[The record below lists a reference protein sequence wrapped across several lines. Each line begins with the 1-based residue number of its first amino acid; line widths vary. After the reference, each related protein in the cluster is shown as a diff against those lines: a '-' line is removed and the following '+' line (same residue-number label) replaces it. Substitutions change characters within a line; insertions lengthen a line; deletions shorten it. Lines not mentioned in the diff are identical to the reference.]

1 MKTLLFSLF
10 LLLETP
16 SNAQHA
22 PYAFSLLPLDA
33 TTNRVVYREEIP
45 AAGLSEQQL
54 LARVQDLSARLPR
67 GYRATGYRTNSETG
81 TASARVMVKDGQ
93 EAYNFLLSLNVAEGS
108 YTYQLHNLTYTR
120 SDNAR
125 AGKYSTGPFTTGIET
140 IVYTR
145 PSKYRAKK
153 LAQVDTHMRRFI
165 GVLNDTLLRE
175 SAEVATQQ

>member
-10 LLLETP
+10 LLFETP
-16 SNAQHA
+16 SSAQHT

-33 TTNRVVYREEIP
+33 ATNRVVYTDKVA
-45 AAGLSEQQL
+45 AAGLSEQEL
-54 LARVQDLSARLPR
+54 LTRVQELSERLPK
-67 GYRATGYRTNSETG
+67 GYRATNYRTNTAAG
-81 TASARVMVKDGQ
+81 TASAQVAVKDGQ
-93 EAYNFLLSLNVAEGS
+93 EAYNFLLSLNVAEGA

-140 IVYTR
+140 VVYTR

-165 GVLNDTLLRE
+165 SVLNDTLLRE
-175 SAEVATQQ
+175 SAEVATQ

>member
-10 LLLETP
+10 LLFETP
-16 SNAQHA
+16 SNAQHN
-22 PYAFSLLPLDA
+22 PYSFSLLPLD
-33 TTNRVVYREEIP
+33 TSTNRVVYKEEVL
-45 AAGLSEQQL
+45 AAGLSEEQL
-54 LARVQDLSARLPR
+54 LSRVQELSERLPR
-67 GYRATGYRTNSETG
+67 GYRATGYRTNPEAG
-81 TASARVMVKDGQ
+81 TASAQVLMKDGQ
-93 EAYNFLLSLNVAEGS
+93 EAYNFLLSLNVADGS
-108 YTYQLHNLTYTR
+108 YTYQLHSLTYTR

-175 SAEVATQQ
+175 SAEVATQ